1 MSPFRA
7 FRIHQQ
13 DGKIRAGFEQLSIDQ
28 LSPGEVLV
36 RVTHSGINYKDALAA
51 TGKGRILR
59 RYPLVGGIDL
69 AGVVTHSEV
78 AEIKAGDAV
87 LVTGGGLSETRDGGY
102 AEYARVPAEAVIAM
116 PPGFDAASAMAI
128 GTAGFAAAL
137 AIDHMERNGLTP
149 GQGPVAVTGATGG
162 VGAIGIDM
170 LATRGY
176 EVVAL
181 TGKPES
187 EAWLKSL
194 GASEVL
200 LRTEIAFGEQPL
212 LTARWAGAIDNAGG
226 ELLSWLL
233 RALLP
238 GGSVASVG
246 LAGSADLHCTVM
258 PFILRGANLL
268 GVGSAGTPRP
278 AREALWK
285 RISTDLKPRHLD
297 RIVTRTLTLD
307 ELPAAFEDYIAGR
320 ITGRTVV
327 RVA

>member
-13 DGKIRAGFEQLSIDQ
+13 DGKIRAGFEQLSVEA
-28 LSPGEVLV
+28 LTPGEVLI

-69 AGVVTHSEV
+69 AGSVEHSDTL
-78 AEIKAGDAV
+78 AFKKGDAV
-87 LVTGGGLSETRDGGY
+87 LVTGGGLSETLDGGY
-102 AEYARVPAEAVIAM
+102 AQFARVPAATVIAM

-137 AIDHMERNGLTP
+137 AIDHMERNGLSP

-176 EVVAL
+176 QVVAI
-181 TGKPES
+181 TGKAES
-187 EAWLKSL
+187 EAWLRSL
-194 GASEVL
+194 GASDVL
-200 LRTEIAFGEQPL
+200 LRSGIEFGEQPL

-226 ELLSWLL
+226 PLLAWLL

-246 LAGSADLHCTVM
+246 LAGSADLNCTVM

-268 GVGSAGTPRP
+268 GVGSSGTPRA
-278 AREALWK
+278 AREALWR
-285 RISTDLKPRHLD
+285 RISTDLKPRWLD
-297 RIVTRTLTLD
+297 RIVTRTLSFD
-307 ELPAAFEDYIAGR
+307 ELPGAFEDYIAGR

-327 RVA
+327 EIL

>member
-13 DGKIRAGFEQLSIDQ
+13 EGKIRAGFEPLSLEQ
-28 LSPGEVLV
+28 LSPGDVVV

-69 AGVVTHSEV
+69 AGVVEHSQV
-78 AEIKAGDAV
+78 GAFKAGDAV

-102 AEYARVPAEAVIAM
+102 AEFARVPADAVIAM

-137 AIDHMERNGLTP
+137 GIDHMERMGLAP
-149 GQGPVAVTGATGG
+149 GQGPVAVSGASGG
-162 VGAIGIDM
+162 VGALAIDM

-176 EVVAL
+176 EVAAI
-181 TGKPES
+181 TGKRES
-187 EAWLKSL
+187 EAWLRAL
-194 GASEVL
+194 GAREIL
-200 LRTEIAFGEQPL
+200 LRTEIEWGEQPL
-212 LTARWAGAIDNAGG
+212 LSARWAGAIDNAGG
-226 ELLSWLL
+226 ALLSWLL
-233 RALLP
+233 RGLLP

-246 LAGSADLHCTVM
+246 LAGSADLQATVM

-268 GVGSAGTPRP
+268 GVGSSGTPRTE
-278 AREALWK
+278 REALWK

-297 RIVTRTLTLD
+297 RIVTRTLSFD
-307 ELPAAFEDYIAGR
+307 ELPAAFDDYIAGR

-327 RVA
+327 RIA

>member
-7 FRIHQQ
+7 FRIHQEE
-13 DGKIRAGFEQLSIDQ
+13 GKIRAGFEQLQLEQ

-36 RVTHSGINYKDALAA
+36 RVSHSGINYKDALAA

-69 AGVVTHSEV
+69 AG
-78 AEIKAGDAV
+78 DAV

-102 AEYARVPAEAVIAM
+102 AAYARVPAEAVIAM

-137 AIDHMERNGLTP
+137 AIDHMERNGLAP
-149 GQGPVAVTGATGG
+149 GQGPVAVSGATGG

-176 EVVAL
+176 QVSAI
-181 TGKPES
+181 TGKRES
-187 EAWLKSL
+187 ESWLKAL
-194 GASEVL
+194 GASEIL
-200 LRTEIAFGEQPL
+200 LRTEIEFGEQPL

-226 ELLSWLL
+226 PLLTWLL

-268 GVGSAGTPRP
+268 GVGSAGTPRA
-278 AREALWK
+278 AREALWQ

-297 RIVTRTLTLD
+297 RIVTRTLSFD

-327 RVA
+327 RIS

>member
-7 FRIHQQ
+7 FRIHQE
-13 DGKIRAGFEQLSIDQ
+13 DGKIRAGFEPLTLEQ

-36 RVTHSGINYKDALAA
+36 RVSHSGINYKDALAA

-69 AGVVTHSEV
+69 AGVVEHSD
-78 AEIKAGDAV
+78 APAFKAGDAV

-102 AEYARVPAEAVIAM
+102 ALYARVPAEAVIAM

-137 AIDHMERNGLTP
+137 AIDHMERNGLVP

-176 EVVAL
+176 QVSAI
-181 TGKPES
+181 TGKRES
-187 EAWLKSL
+187 ESWLKGL
-194 GASEVL
+194 GASEIL
-200 LRTEIAFGEQPL
+200 LRTEIEFGEQPL

-226 ELLSWLL
+226 PLLTWLL

-268 GVGSAGTPRP
+268 GVGSAGTPRA
-278 AREALWK
+278 AREALWQ

-297 RIVTRTLTLD
+297 RIVTRTLEFD

-327 RVA
+327 QIS

>member
-1 MSPFRA
+1 VEHSDAPA
-7 FRIHQQ
+7 F
-13 DGKIRAGFEQLSIDQ
+13 
-28 LSPGEVLV
+28 
-36 RVTHSGINYKDALAA
+36 
-51 TGKGRILR
+51 
-59 RYPLVGGIDL
+59 
-69 AGVVTHSEV
+69 
-78 AEIKAGDAV
+78 KAGDAV

-102 AEYARVPAEAVIAM
+102 AEYARVPAEMVIAI
-116 PPGFDAASAMAI
+116 PKGFDAASAMAI

-137 AIDHMERNGLTP
+137 AIDHMERNGLAP

-170 LATRGY
+170 LAARGY
-176 EVVAL
+176 QVVAL
-181 TGKPES
+181 TGKRES
-187 EAWLKSL
+187 EPWLKSL

-200 LRTEIAFGEQPL
+200 LRTEIEFGEQPL

-226 ELLSWLL
+226 PLLTWLL

-268 GVGSAGTPRP
+268 GVGSAATPRP
-278 AREALWK
+278 AREALWR

-297 RIVTRTLTLD
+297 KIVTRTLKFD
-307 ELPAAFEDYIAGR
+307 ELPAAFDDYIAGR

-327 RVA
+327 RVS

>member
-7 FRIHQQ
+7 FRIHQE
-13 DGKIRAGFEQLSIDQ
+13 DGKIRAGFEQLTLEQ
-28 LSPGEVLV
+28 LAPGEVLV
-36 RVTHSGINYKDALAA
+36 RVSHSGINYKDALAA

-69 AGVVTHSEV
+69 AGVVEHSQV
-78 AEIKAGDAV
+78 PAFKAGDAV

-137 AIDHMERNGLTP
+137 AIDHMERNGLAP
-149 GQGPVAVTGATGG
+149 GQGAVAVSGATGG

-176 EVVAL
+176 QVSAL
-181 TGKPES
+181 TGKRES

-200 LRTEIAFGEQPL
+200 LRTEIEFGEQPL

-226 ELLSWLL
+226 PLLTWLL
-233 RALLP
+233 RGLLP

-268 GVGSAGTPRP
+268 GVGSAGTPRA
-278 AREALWK
+278 AREALWR

-297 RIVTRTLTLD
+297 KIVTRTLAFD
-307 ELPAAFEDYIAGR
+307 ELPAAFDDYLAGR
-320 ITGRTVV
+320 ITGRTLV
-327 RVA
+327 RIA

>member
-1 MSPFRA
+1 
-7 FRIHQQ
+7 
-13 DGKIRAGFEQLSIDQ
+13 
-28 LSPGEVLV
+28 
-36 RVTHSGINYKDALAA
+36 
-51 TGKGRILR
+51 
-59 RYPLVGGIDL
+59 
-69 AGVVTHSEV
+69 
-78 AEIKAGDAV
+78 
-87 LVTGGGLSETRDGGY
+87 
-102 AEYARVPAEAVIAM
+102 
-116 PPGFDAASAMAI
+116 MAI

-137 AIDHMERNGLTP
+137 AIDHMERNGLAP

-170 LATRGY
+170 LAARGY
-176 EVVAL
+176 QVVAL
-181 TGKPES
+181 TGKRES

-200 LRTEIAFGEQPL
+200 LRTEIEFGEQPL

-226 ELLSWLL
+226 PLLTWLL

-268 GVGSAGTPRP
+268 GVGSAATPRP
-278 AREALWK
+278 AREALWR

-297 RIVTRTLTLD
+297 KIVTRTLKFD
-307 ELPAAFEDYIAGR
+307 ELPAAFDDYIAGR

-327 RVA
+327 RVS

>member
-7 FRIHQQ
+7 FRIHQE
-13 DGKIRAGFEQLSIDQ
+13 DGKIRAGFEPLTLEQ

-36 RVTHSGINYKDALAA
+36 QVSHSGINYKDALAA

-69 AGVVTHSEV
+69 AGVVEHSEV
-78 AEIKAGDAV
+78 PAFKAGDAV

-102 AEYARVPAEAVIAM
+102 AEYARLPAEVVIPM
-116 PPGFDAASAMAI
+116 PAGFDAASAMAI

-137 AIDHMERNGLTP
+137 AIDHMERNGLAP
-149 GQGPVAVTGATGG
+149 GQGPVAVSGASGG
-162 VGAIGIDM
+162 VGSIGIDM

-176 EVVAL
+176 PVVAI
-181 TGKPES
+181 TGKPGS
-187 EAWLKSL
+187 AAWLKSL

-200 LRTEIAFGEQPL
+200 LRGEIEFGEQPL
-212 LTARWAGAIDNAGG
+212 LAARWAGAIDNAGG
-226 ELLSWLL
+226 PLLSWLL

-268 GVGSAGTPRP
+268 GVGSAGTPRA
-278 AREALWK
+278 AREGLWR
-285 RISTDLKPRHLD
+285 RISSDLKPRHLD
-297 RIVTRTLTLD
+297 RIVTRTL
-307 ELPAAFEDYIAGR
+307 EFAQLPAAFDDYIAGR
-320 ITGRTVV
+320 ISGRTVV
-327 RVA
+327 RIS

>member
-7 FRIHQQ
+7 FRIHQE
-13 DGKIRAGFEQLSIDQ
+13 DGKIRAGFEPLTVEQ

-36 RVTHSGINYKDALAA
+36 QVSHSGINYKDALAA

-69 AGVVTHSEV
+69 AGVVEHSEV
-78 AEIKAGDAV
+78 PAFKAGDAV

-102 AEYARVPAEAVIAM
+102 AEYARVPAEVVIPM
-116 PPGFDAASAMAI
+116 PAGFDAASAMAI

-137 AIDHMERNGLTP
+137 AIDHMERNGLAP
-149 GQGPVAVTGATGG
+149 GQGPVAVSGASGG
-162 VGAIGIDM
+162 VGSIGIDM

-176 EVVAL
+176 PVVAI
-181 TGKPES
+181 TGKPGS
-187 EAWLKSL
+187 AAWLKSL

-200 LRTEIAFGEQPL
+200 LRGEIEFGEQPL
-212 LTARWAGAIDNAGG
+212 LAARWAGAIDNAGG
-226 ELLSWLL
+226 PLLSWLL

-268 GVGSAGTPRP
+268 GVGSAGTPRA
-278 AREALWK
+278 AREGLWR
-285 RISTDLKPRHLD
+285 RISSDLKPRHLD
-297 RIVTRTLTLD
+297 RIVTRTL
-307 ELPAAFEDYIAGR
+307 EFAQLPAAFDDYIAGR
-320 ITGRTVV
+320 ISGRTVV
-327 RVA
+327 RIS

>member
-7 FRIHQQ
+7 FRIHQE
-13 DGKIRAGFEQLSIDQ
+13 DGKIRAGFEQLAIEQ

-36 RVTHSGINYKDALAA
+36 RVSHSGINYKDALAA

-69 AGVVTHSEV
+69 AGVVEHSD
-78 AEIKAGDAV
+78 APAFKAGDAV

-102 AEYARVPAEAVIAM
+102 AEYARVPAEMVIAI
-116 PPGFDAASAMAI
+116 PKGFDAASAMAI

-137 AIDHMERNGLTP
+137 AIDHMERNGLAP

-170 LATRGY
+170 LAARGY
-176 EVVAL
+176 QVVAL
-181 TGKPES
+181 TGKRES

-200 LRTEIAFGEQPL
+200 LRTEIEFGEQPL

-226 ELLSWLL
+226 PLLTWLL

-268 GVGSAGTPRP
+268 GVGSAATPRP
-278 AREALWK
+278 AREALWR

-297 RIVTRTLTLD
+297 KIVTRTLKFD
-307 ELPAAFEDYIAGR
+307 ELPAAFDDYIAGR

-327 RVA
+327 RVS

>member
-7 FRIHQQ
+7 FRIHQE
-13 DGKIRAGFEQLSIDQ
+13 DGKIRAGFEQLSLEQ

-36 RVTHSGINYKDALAA
+36 RVSHSGINYKDALAA

-69 AGVVTHSEV
+69 AGVVEHSDV
-78 AEIKAGDAV
+78 PAFKAGDAV
-87 LVTGGGLSETRDGGY
+87 LVTGAGLSETRDGGY
-102 AEYARVPAEAVIAM
+102 AVYARVPAEAVIAM

-137 AIDHMERNGLTP
+137 AIDHMERNGLVP

-176 EVVAL
+176 QVSAI
-181 TGKPES
+181 TGKRES
-187 EAWLKSL
+187 ESWLKAL
-194 GASEVL
+194 GASEIV
-200 LRTEIAFGEQPL
+200 LRTEIEFGEQPL

-226 ELLSWLL
+226 PLLSWLL

-268 GVGSAGTPRP
+268 GVGSTATPRA
-278 AREALWK
+278 AREALWQ

-297 RIVTRTLTLD
+297 RIVTRTLSFD

-327 RVA
+327 KIS